1 MESTN
6 DREQL
11 REKHGSA
18 ARAVAESD
26 SVQAANNPKAACCKP
41 GCCIPAVAGA
51 KE

>member
-6 DREQL
+6 DPEQL
-11 REKHGSA
+11 MERHGSA

-26 SVQAANNPKAACCKP
+26 SVQEAGNPKAACCEP
-41 GCCIPAVAGA
+41 GGCIPAVAEA